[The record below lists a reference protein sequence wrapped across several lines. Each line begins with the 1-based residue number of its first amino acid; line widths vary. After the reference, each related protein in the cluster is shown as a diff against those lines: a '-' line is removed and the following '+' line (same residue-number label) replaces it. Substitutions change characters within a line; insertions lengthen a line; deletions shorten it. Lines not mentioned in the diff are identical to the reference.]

1 MAAALAYAFLAGAIG
16 IALRRH
22 GRVSLTAIIVLALL
36 PLLLTGQ
43 ALLHGGVYG
52 AVDLAYTSEPLASI
66 AETAG
71 VTHVAN
77 PINSDIYTEFI
88 PWHAVVRDAL
98 RHHQWP
104 LWDPFSFCGTVLT
117 AAVQSAP
124 YHPLHLIALV
134 LPLPAALTFIATM
147 LFFIAAV
154 SMFLFVRPMVSRD

>member
-1 MAAALAYAFLAGAIG
+1 MRSAPRAGSSPKGSTVREAFAGTMT
-16 IALRRH
+16 
-22 GRVSLTAIIVLALL
+22 SSDF
-36 PLLLTGQ
+36 
-43 ALLHGGVYG
+43 GGVDG
-52 AVDLAYTSEPLASI
+52 SIDLAYTSEPLASI
-66 AETAG
+66 AESAG

-147 LFFIAAV
+147 LFFIAAL
-154 SMFLFVRPMVSRD
+154 SMF